1 MQSAGFVAK
10 SLILHSIFLV
20 QKFPAKITIGVKC
33 VTGSVQI
40 AEGIEKLTNHDAW
53 VWFWILFSAV
63 KGHNIESSHQIIAVV
78 VVQN

>member
-1 MQSAGFVAK
+1 MNNPSAGFVAK

-40 AEGIEKLTNHDAW
+40 AEGIEKLTNHDSN
-53 VWFWILFSAV
+53 VPLKIVCSIGEQPF
-63 KGHNIESSHQIIAVV
+63 G
-78 VVQN
+78 

>member
-1 MQSAGFVAK
+1 MVVQSAGFVAK

-40 AEGIEKLTNHDAW
+40 AEGIEKLTNHDSN
-53 VWFWILFSAV
+53 VPLKIHSTKKGSSPFLDYLHIGILPSF
-63 KGHNIESSHQIIAVV
+63 
-78 VVQN
+78 